1 MSDITVTN
9 EKILNFSGQLTLQDD
24 TFPTLQVLDPAGQI
38 VDQAG
43 LERAALSSE
52 DLVNMMKRMLLSRQL
67 DIRSTK
73 LAKQG
78 RFGFFAPT
86 AGQEASQMA
95 SSYAFND
102 NDWLMPGYRDIPQI
116 IVKGWPIWK
125 AILWS
130 RGHVL
135 GNVFTTDDDQPVNAW
150 VPQIIIGAQYVEAAG
165 IALGLKKRQKDAVAY
180 AYTGDGGSSQGD
192 FYEGVNFAG
201 AYKANAVFFIQNNG
215 YAISTPRGLQ
225 TAAPHLA
232 AKGWAAGIPSVVV
245 DGNDPI
251 AVYLAA
257 KEARQWAVSGNG
269 PVLIETLTDRLE
281 PHSTAGD
288 DPLRYRT
295 QADIDSWWQKE
306 PLIRMRTFMTD
317 QGIWDETKEAAYI
330 DEVNALVDEQIKIAD
345 SVPKQK
351 ISDFIKNTLE
361 VPSYA
366 MTEQIAKFESEG
378 K

>member
-9 EKILNFSGQLTLQDD
+9 EKILDFSGQLALQDE
-24 TFPTLQVLDPAGQI
+24 TFPTLQILNPAGEI
-38 VDQAG
+38 VDEAG
-43 LERAALSSE
+43 LARADLSSE
-52 DLVNMMKRMLLSRQL
+52 DLVQIMQRMLLSRQL

-135 GNVFTTDDDQPVNAW
+135 GNVFTTADDQPVNAW
-150 VPQIIIGAQYVEAAG
+150 MPQIIIGAQYVEAAG
-165 IALGLKKRQKDAVAY
+165 IGLGLKKRQKDAVAY

-201 AYKANAVFFIQNNG
+201 AYQANAVFFIQNNG

-225 TAAPHLA
+225 TAATHLA
-232 AKGWAAGIPSVVV
+232 AKGWSAGVPSVVV

-295 QADIDSWWQKE
+295 QDDIDAWWAKE
-306 PLIRMRTFMTD
+306 PLIRMRQFMTD
-317 QGIWDETKEAAYI
+317 QGIWDEAKETAYI
-330 DEVNALVDEQIKIAD
+330 AEVNALIDEQIKIAD
-345 SVPKQK
+345 NVPKQK

>member
-9 EKILNFSGQLTLQDD
+9 EKILDFSGQLALQDE
-24 TFPTLQVLDPAGQI
+24 TFPTLQILNPAGEI
-38 VDQAG
+38 VDEAG
-43 LERAALSSE
+43 LARADLSSE
-52 DLVNMMKRMLLSRQL
+52 DLVQIMQRMLLSRQL

-135 GNVFTTDDDQPVNAW
+135 GNVFTTADEQPVNAW
-150 VPQIIIGAQYVEAAG
+150 MPQIIIGAPYVEAAG
-165 IALGLKKRQKDAVAY
+165 IGLGLKKRQKDAVAY

-201 AYKANAVFFIQNNG
+201 AYQANAVFFIQNNG

-225 TAAPHLA
+225 TAATHLA
-232 AKGWAAGIPSVVV
+232 AKGWAAGVPSVVV

-295 QADIDSWWQKE
+295 QDDIDAWWAKE
-306 PLIRMRTFMTD
+306 PLIRMRQFMTD
-317 QGIWDETKEAAYI
+317 QGIWDEAKETAYI
-330 DEVNALVDEQIKIAD
+330 AEVNALIDEQIKIAD
-345 SVPKQK
+345 NVPKQK